1 MKWLFGLIGLLI
13 GGICIYILCR
23 VLPQEKIRK
32 LNEDVI
38 EQEQLIL
45 QDLSAEEIKLRSKAA
60 EAEQDLA
67 VLETKKEEAKEF
79 VESYRASAVKAG
91 EQYYN
96 QEMELA
102 KERVKNSLQ
111 DVEKN
116 YKEGEEECKA
126 EYETVIQ
133 ELLERASQAMQTS
146 QDALLNLADIQSK
159 VSSAVEA
166 LKRAELERTQKDFY
180 RLNLTD
186 IDIEEISKIRS
197 IEPYLRDKESLNKV
211 IWKVYYEKP
220 YTDLVGRVVGS
231 KTKTGIYKIT
241 NIENGMC
248 YVGQAVNI
256 AERWKQHIKRG
267 IGAEQ
272 PTRNKLYPAMLAV
285 GVENFTFEI
294 VEECPAT
301 KLNDR
306 EDYWQDFF
314 KAKEFGYSIK

>member
-180 RLNLTD
+180 RLNLTEV
-186 IDIEEISKIRS
+186 DIEEISKIRS
-197 IEPYLRDKESLNKV
+197 IEPYLRDKEPLNKV

-231 KTKTGIYKIT
+231 KAKTGIYKIT

-267 IGAEQ
+267 VGAEQ
-272 PTRNKLYPAMLAV
+272 PTRNKLYPAMLAI

>member
-60 EAEQDLA
+60 EAEQDLV

-197 IEPYLRDKESLNKV
+197 IEPYLRDKEPLNKV

-231 KTKTGIYKIT
+231 KVKTGIYKIT

-267 IGAEQ
+267 VGAEQ
-272 PTRNKLYPAMLAV
+272 PTRNKLYPAMLAI